1 MAKQRIATG
10 SSGANTGGAVVK
22 TKADVGNR
30 LMRITGFD
38 VTARG
43 ADVGADVQMWLLENY
58 TGLSEEMLSFT
69 GVEASHL
76 ASSAKY
82 TSDFTS
88 DADSWVELTNGDA
101 TFAGNGIDVGG
112 KTDVLRITADGGGD
126 PSSMQRAATVT
137 SGKYYKVTCSVRCD
151 ANAAL
156 NGSFVMLGANGD
168 AWDEV
173 YDHDAGHHPEIVA
186 VNTWY
191 DITMYG
197 KADTTALEI
206 TVVTTTN
213 GNTEDA
219 IGANGILYFHNI
231 IATEVENVAHWVPS
245 AETHFGWCGAD
256 ASFSSDAGNGGT
268 MTWDAAQSIATDA
281 EIPSNGKV
289 YRMTLTVDDWVAAGA
304 PVAIF
309 GSASQAFDDAD
320 GNKTFYAV
328 SGTTPN
334 DVVFTADGNADSD
347 IENISLK
354 QLKGVDTDVA
364 LGHWTLRSGETPNS
378 YEKTFPKSIP
388 VKNGFV
394 FVTTPGGAACILDIN
409 VYYEIL

>member
-1 MAKQRIATG
+1 VAGKDVYLHNI
-10 SSGANTGGAVVK
+10 VV
-22 TKADVGNR
+22 TE
-30 LMRITGFD
+30 
-38 VTARG
+38 
-43 ADVGADVQMWLLENY
+43 LENY
-58 TGLSEEMLSFT
+58 TDWT
-69 GVEASHL
+69 AS
-76 ASSAKY
+76 AVA
-82 TSDFTS
+82 DFGY
-88 DADSWVELTNGDA
+88 NG
-101 TFAGNGIDVGG
+101 
-112 KTDVLRITADGGGD
+112 
-126 PSSMQRAATVT
+126 
-137 SGKYYKVTCSVRCD
+137 Y
-151 ANAAL
+151 
-156 NGSFVMLGANGD
+156 
-168 AWDEV
+168 DE
-173 YDHDAGHHPEIVA
+173 
-186 VNTWY
+186 
-191 DITMYG
+191 
-197 KADTTALEI
+197 
-206 TVVTTTN
+206 
-213 GNTEDA
+213 
-219 IGANGILYFHNI
+219 
-231 IATEVENVAHWVPS
+231 
-245 AETHFGWCGAD
+245 
-256 ASFSSDAGNGGT
+256 SFSSDAGNGGT

-394 FVTTPGGAACILDIN
+394 FVTTPGGAAQTESLI
-409 VYYEIL
+409 YYKNDSW